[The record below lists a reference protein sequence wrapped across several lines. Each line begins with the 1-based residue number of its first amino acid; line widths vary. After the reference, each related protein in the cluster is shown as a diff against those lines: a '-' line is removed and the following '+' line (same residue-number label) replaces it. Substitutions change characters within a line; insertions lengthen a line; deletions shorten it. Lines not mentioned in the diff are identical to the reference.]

1 MRTCAC
7 MLTLLLMVDGAY
19 AEPINISLTY
29 DSVMDMVRPM
39 QYPGISVH
47 HNMQITMNGSNLSE
61 NRDRS
66 TGKYFDK
73 AASVMEHGSEGAGNV
88 TWHVID
94 ANHLVR
100 MQTFTQSSRKM
111 IVSVNPQEKTCSLSV
126 SDTLKPGF
134 NEYAFLRVQKQ
145 EIAYFSSYH
154 VVSTSCTIQ

>member
-1 MRTCAC
+1 MRFYAC
-7 MLTLLLMVDGAY
+7 MLALLPMVGSAH
-19 AEPINISLTY
+19 AGSINISLTY

-47 HNMQITMNGSNLSE
+47 HNMQITMNGNNLSE

-73 AASVMEHGSEGAGNV
+73 AASVMEHGSEGAGAV
-88 TWHVID
+88 TWRVQD

-100 MQTFTQSSRKM
+100 MQTFSQSSRKM
-111 IVSVNPQEKTCSLSV
+111 VVSVNPQDKTCSLSV
-126 SDTLKPGF
+126 TDTLKPGF
-134 NEYAFLRVQKQ
+134 NEYAFLRVQKH

-154 VVSTSCTIQ
+154 VTSTSCTIQ